1 MKKKTLFIFQL
12 KTLKII
18 HSKSIILRNVDPF
31 NIHFQYRFLVI
42 TGNSPFSTEIMH
54 KNFDF
59 LFFFSFK
66 DFSLACH
73 RDKCDS
79 KPCGDVN
86 YNPPNGQFGHR
97 QSEADD
103 VFGLFL
109 SIISKFITVPWIG
122 ERDSNYILSVKE
134 SGMKVSFAVFE
145 TVSIIPMLIY
155 FYFFHSEGSL
165 HKYGQKI
172 QSRSI
177 VYCCMD
183 TSSTSY
189 GSR

>member
-1 MKKKTLFIFQL
+1 M
-12 KTLKII
+12 KII

-54 KNFDF
+54 TNFDF
-59 LFFFSFK
+59 RFFFSFK

-122 ERDSNYILSVKE
+122 ERDSNYILSVKV

-155 FYFFHSEGSL
+155 FFFSFRRIFAQIWTKDTISVNRLLL
-165 HKYGQKI
+165 HGHIFDLLWKPVNDLI
-172 QSRSI
+172 TFI
-177 VYCCMD
+177 
-183 TSSTSY
+183 
-189 GSR
+189 